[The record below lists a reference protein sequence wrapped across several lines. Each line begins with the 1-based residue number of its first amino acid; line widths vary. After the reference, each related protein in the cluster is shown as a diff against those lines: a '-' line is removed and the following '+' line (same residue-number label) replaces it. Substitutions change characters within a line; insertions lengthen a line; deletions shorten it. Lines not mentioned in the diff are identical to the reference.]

1 MDPIASH
8 SEDFFRDASS
18 ESTKAISRSWGN
30 RILSAICITLSLL
43 TLVPLISIVFLV
55 VKNGLPLILPWLV
68 FPDHFPFIG
77 LDFKEGAP
85 FFNSAIF
92 TDLPPAAGMVGGGF
106 GNAIIGTF
114 VMVGLGLVLAA
125 PIGILSA
132 IFINEYAPASRLSQ
146 AVRLVAKLLTGI
158 PSIICG
164 VFAFAV
170 VVATTGTFSAFAGGV
185 ALAVLMLPTI
195 LLTSE
200 QALMSVQST
209 YREASYG
216 LGATKFQTI
225 VRIVLPDAL
234 PAIMT
239 GVMLAVARAAGE
251 TAPLIFTALFSQFWA
266 KSLGEPT
273 ASLSVLIY
281 NFSTMPFPYQLQMA
295 WTASL
300 VLVVLVTLA
309 NVTAQVV
316 FSKKNY

>member
-1 MDPIASH
+1 MDTTHAP
-8 SEDFFRDASS
+8 DFFSDDAG
-18 ESTKAISRSWGN
+18 STQAISRSLWN
-30 RILSAICITLSLL
+30 RMLSAICIGLSLL
-43 TLVPLISIVFLV
+43 TLVPLISIIYLLL
-55 VKNGLPLILPWLV
+55 KNGLPLLSLSV
-68 FPDHFPFIG
+68 F
-77 LDFKEGAP
+77 
-85 FFNSAIF
+85 
-92 TDLPPAAGMVGGGF
+92 TRLPPAAGMAGGGF
-106 GNAIIGTF
+106 GNAILGTF
-114 VMVGLGLVLAA
+114 VMVGLGLLAA
-125 PIGILSA
+125 GPLGILSA
-132 IFINEYAPASRLSQ
+132 IYINEYAPASRLAR
-146 AVRLVAKLLTGI
+146 AVRIVAKLLTGI

-170 VVATTGTFSAFAGGV
+170 VVSTTGAFSAYAGGM

-200 QALMSVQST
+200 QALMGVQSA

-239 GVMLAVARAAGE
+239 GIMLAVARAAGE

-266 KSLGEPT
+266 KSLSEPT

-281 NFSTMPFPYQLQMA
+281 NFSTVPFPHQIRMA

-300 VLVVLVTLA
+300 VLVAFVTLA
-309 NVTAQVV
+309 NITAQLV
-316 FSKKNY
+316 FSKKH